1 MLSRASELQHINIQI
16 VINTVTT
23 RYTFTII
30 PTANSVQ
37 THDHKFL
44 FTWFRPQG
52 GALVHLV
59 NHLRRPKTWGM
70 VLSKTMWLRMPYSVD
85 QMRASLQMVEG
96 FVKNPSVNF
105 VRKKQKQERQ
115 AQPAQ
120 GMYTPKQCKD
130 GAQWR
135 HRWHPATLARTPG
148 PEVPAKDY
156 RHVLPTQLLY
166 YDAKKHKG

>member
-16 VINTVTT
+16 VNTFTT

-44 FTWFRPQG
+44 FTRFRPRG

-59 NHLRRPKTWGM
+59 NHLRRPKTSGM
-70 VLSKTMWLRMPYSVD
+70 VLSKTVWLRMPYSVD

-105 VRKKQKQERQ
+105 VQKKNIKTGETSTTCTRYVH
-115 AQPAQ
+115 PKTVQ
-120 GMYTPKQCKD
+120 GRSTVKAP
-130 GAQWR
+130 
-135 HRWHPATLARTPG
+135 LAPSDFSQNTG
-148 PEVPAKDY
+148 PRSPSQGLQTCAPNSTA
-156 RHVLPTQLLY
+156 LPRC
-166 YDAKKHKG
+166 